1 MPTVRRRGASLLV
14 PPRSDAGTHPSAGPP
29 GHALPVDV
37 SELKLVAAGVVVEL
51 DLDVADRSRVLG
63 GDEYLEFVPAL
74 VVEEVQQRRRKL
86 VRQVGASV
94 GSRSGVADRLG
105 AVIATLSYPGMSG
118 YTA

>member
-1 MPTVRRRGASLLV
+1 MTNPMPTVRRRGASLLV

-86 VRQVGASV
+86 VRQAEHRAVEGGYV
-94 GSRSGVADRLG
+94 DVEEGSS
-105 AVIATLSYPGMSG
+105 
-118 YTA
+118 